1 MGLKQIPVS
10 KFVKYLESLGLV
22 YIRTTASH
30 DYYNFPKGHAKG
42 HLQRPITIRTKHK
55 DIPLDHLHTNL
66 QTLGISKKQF
76 EEEIQNY

>member
-1 MGLKQIPVS
+1 MGVKQIPVG

-30 DYYNFPKGHAKG
+30 DYYNFPKGHPKG
-42 HLQRPITIRTKHK
+42 SLLRPVTIRTKHK

-76 EEEIQNY
+76 EADIQNF